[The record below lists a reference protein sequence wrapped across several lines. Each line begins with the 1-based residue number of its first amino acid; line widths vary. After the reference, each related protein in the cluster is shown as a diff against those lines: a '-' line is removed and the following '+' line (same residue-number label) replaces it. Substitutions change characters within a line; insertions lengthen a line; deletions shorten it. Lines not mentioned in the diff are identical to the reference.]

1 LLTTA
6 AVLPLVAE
14 ARSQSAQV
22 SWLRPPD
29 SGVVGELATFVAALA
44 GKTATVLG
52 DPDQPDTYTY
62 IPDIGGGLAVLG
74 EHRMCPG
81 RCGISLTTR
90 TPTPLASWVILSFS
104 WQANRVPSSARSNRC
119 CSASPR

>member
-44 GKTATVLG
+44 GKNATVLG
-52 DPDQPDTYTY
+52 DPDQPHTYIY
-62 IPDIGGGLAVLG
+62 IPDIGEGLAVLG
-74 EHRMCPG
+74 EHRM
-81 RCGISLTTR
+81 RRLLSQTR
-90 TPTPLASWVILSFS
+90 LDQSRRAAAIAGAINALSEL
-104 WQANRVPSSARSNRC
+104 RK
-119 CSASPR
+119 

>member
-22 SWLRPPD
+22 WWLRPPD

-52 DPDQPDTYTY
+52 DPDQPHIYTY
-62 IPDIGGGLAVLG
+62 IPDIGEGLAVLG
-74 EHRMCPG
+74 EHRMCPAVKSDAPG
-81 RCGISLTTR
+81 SVAPGSCNCGCHKR
-90 TPTPLASWVILSFS
+90 AV
-104 WQANRVPSSARSNRC
+104 
-119 CSASPR
+119 

>member
-52 DPDQPDTYTY
+52 DPDQPHTYTY
-62 IPDIGGGLAVLG
+62 IPDIGEGLAVLG
-74 EHRMCPG
+74 EHRM
-81 RCGISLTTR
+81 RRLLSQTR
-90 TPTPLASWVILSFS
+90 LDQSRRAAAIAGAMNALSE
-104 WQANRVPSSARSNRC
+104 RRK
-119 CSASPR
+119 

>member
-1 LLTTA
+1 LLITA

-44 GKTATVLG
+44 GKNATVLG
-52 DPDQPDTYTY
+52 DPDQPHTYIY
-62 IPDIGGGLAVLG
+62 IPDIGEGLAVLG
-74 EHRMCPG
+74 EHRM
-81 RCGISLTTR
+81 RRLLSQTR
-90 TPTPLASWVILSFS
+90 LDQSRRAAAIAGAMNALSE
-104 WQANRVPSSARSNRC
+104 RRK
-119 CSASPR
+119 

>member
-44 GKTATVLG
+44 GKNATVLG
-52 DPDQPDTYTY
+52 DPDQPHTYTY
-62 IPDIGGGLAVLG
+62 IPDIGEGLAVLG
-74 EHRMCPG
+74 EHRM
-81 RCGISLTTR
+81 RRLLSQTR
-90 TPTPLASWVILSFS
+90 LDQSRRAAAIAGAMNALSE
-104 WQANRVPSSARSNRC
+104 RRK
-119 CSASPR
+119 

>member
-44 GKTATVLG
+44 GKNATVLG
-52 DPDQPDTYTY
+52 DPDQPHTYIY
-62 IPDIGGGLAVLG
+62 IPDIGEGLAVLG
-74 EHRMCPG
+74 EHRM
-81 RCGISLTTR
+81 RRLLSQTR
-90 TPTPLASWVILSFS
+90 LDQSRRAAAIAGAMNALSE
-104 WQANRVPSSARSNRC
+104 RRK
-119 CSASPR
+119 

>member
-1 LLTTA
+1 MLTTA

-44 GKTATVLG
+44 GKNATVLG
-52 DPDQPDTYTY
+52 DPDQPHTYID
-62 IPDIGGGLAVLG
+62 IPDIGEGLAVLG
-74 EHRMCPG
+74 EHRM
-81 RCGISLTTR
+81 RRLLSQTR
-90 TPTPLASWVILSFS
+90 LDQSRRAAAIAGAMNALSE
-104 WQANRVPSSARSNRC
+104 RRK
-119 CSASPR
+119 

>member
-1 LLTTA
+1 M
-6 AVLPLVAE
+6 LPLVAE

-52 DPDQPDTYTY
+52 DPDQPHTYTY
-62 IPDIGGGLAVLG
+62 IPDIGEGLAVLG
-74 EHRMCPG
+74 EHRMCSAVKSRRG
-81 RCGISLTTR
+81 WISRAGQLQ
-90 TPTPLASWVILSFS
+90 L
-104 WQANRVPSSARSNRC
+104 RVP
-119 CSASPR
+119 